1 MKIAICDDKKEQI
14 AIIKAALEA
23 YFHDKKFED
32 FDIFSFDKAFDFLDS
47 REKTDYDLV
56 MLDICMPGMLG
67 TDVAKEIRQRKDKTE
82 IIFLTTSD
90 EFAVDAFQVK
100 AAHYL
105 LKPFNK
111 SDFAEAM
118 DRALQNIDKGLCK
131 FICLKCVRGTAETV
145 DKDSITYIE
154 SAAHKQ
160 KVVINNGKI
169 IETAQTLT
177 ELHKNLEA
185 LSSGQFI
192 CPYKGYLVNQKAI
205 STIENDKI
213 ILKNGKAI
221 PIPKRNFR
229 QIKQAY
235 FDYMF
240 EGRLR

>member
-1 MKIAICDDKKEQI
+1 MKIAICDDKKQQI
-14 AIIKAALEA
+14 SIIKAAVEA
-23 YFHDKKFED
+23 YFHNKKGEEVEID
-32 FDIFSFDKAFDFLDS
+32 TFDKAFDFLDYQ
-47 REKTDYDLV
+47 KKAGYDLV

-90 EFAVDAFQVK
+90 EFAVEAFQVK

-105 LKPFNK
+105 LKPFTD

-118 DRALQNIDKGLCK
+118 DRAIQNIDKGINK
-131 FICLKCVRGTAETV
+131 FICLKCAGGTSETV
-145 DKDSITYIE
+145 DKDSIFFIE

-160 KVVINNGKI
+160 RVVIRNGKI
-169 IETAQTLT
+169 IETAQTLG
-177 ELHKNLEA
+177 ELHKNLDE

-205 STIENDKI
+205 SIIESDKI
-213 ILKNGKAI
+213 ILKNGEAV
-221 PIPKRNFR
+221 PIPRRNFR

-240 EGRLR
+240 EWRN